1 MLNTSKIRERMVQL
15 GISDK
20 EVAAALN
27 LSIAVTVKK
36 LNNICILNLMEAE
49 ELAGLLQISG
59 EAFSDY
65 FLHDVLHNATI
76 GEFLNRKA
84 FSAFQTWVA
93 A

>member
-27 LSIAVTVKK
+27 LSISVTVKK

-65 FLHDVLHNATI
+65 FFA
-76 GEFLNRKA
+76 RC
-84 FSAFQTWVA
+84 VA
-93 A
+93 QRNYW

>member
-65 FLHDVLHNATI
+65 FFA
-76 GEFLNRKA
+76 
-84 FSAFQTWVA
+84 
-93 A
+93 

>member
-27 LSIAVTVKK
+27 LSISVTVKK

-65 FLHDVLHNATI
+65 FFA
-76 GEFLNRKA
+76 
-84 FSAFQTWVA
+84 
-93 A
+93 